1 MGAGF
6 PLFPQAASTMATDVD
21 RLYLFL
27 VALTAFFSLL
37 IAFLVIYFAIR
48 YRRVSEDEIPSPIAG
63 SMKLEAVWTA
73 IPMMIALFIFFW
85 GAGVYL
91 KLYRPPAGAIDL
103 YVVGK
108 QWMWKI
114 QHADGQREINELHIP
129 VGRPVRLTMGSE
141 DVIHSFF
148 VPAFRTKADVV
159 PGKFTTLWFQATK
172 PGRYHLFCA
181 EYCGTRHSGMIGWV
195 VAQEPAAYQSWLAGG
210 VTGESLAEA
219 GLRRFGELAC
229 NTCHK
234 EEPGARGPSLNDLY
248 MSTVRLAD
256 GGTVVANEGYLR
268 ESILNPRA
276 RLVAGYN
283 PVMPTFQG
291 QVSEEGLLQLLA
303 YIKSLSKAASAPA
316 GAAPAPAPHSGAAP
330 PPAGKVTSR

>member
-1 MGAGF
+1 
-6 PLFPQAASTMATDVD
+6 
-21 RLYLFL
+21 
-27 VALTAFFSLL
+27 
-37 IAFLVIYFAIR
+37 
-48 YRRVSEDEIPSPIAG
+48 
-63 SMKLEAVWTA
+63 
-73 IPMMIALFIFFW
+73 
-85 GAGVYL
+85 
-91 KLYRPPAGAIDL
+91 
-103 YVVGK
+103 
-108 QWMWKI
+108 
-114 QHADGQREINELHIP
+114 
-129 VGRPVRLTMGSE
+129 MGSE

-148 VPAFRTKADVV
+148 IPAFRTKADVV
-159 PGKFTTLWFQATK
+159 PGRFTTLWFQATK

-210 VTGESLAEA
+210 VTGETLAEA

-234 EEPGARGPSLNDLY
+234 EEPGARGPSLTDLY

>member
-6 PLFPQAASTMATDVD
+6 PLFPEAASTLAPEVD

-27 VALTAFFSLL
+27 VALTAFFSIL
-37 IAFLVIYFAIR
+37 IAALVIYFAIR
-48 YRRVSEDEIPSPIAG
+48 YRRVSEDEIPQPIAG
-63 SMKLEAVWTA
+63 SMKLEAVWTV
-73 IPMMIALFIFFW
+73 IPLLIALFIFFW
-85 GAGVYL
+85 GASLYL
-91 KLYRPPAGAIDL
+91 KLYRPPAGAIDV

-108 QWMWKI
+108 QWMWKF
-114 QHADGQREINELHIP
+114 QHADGQREINELHVP
-129 VGRPVRLTMGSE
+129 VGKPVRLTMGSE

-159 PGKFTTLWFQATK
+159 PGRFTTVWFEATK

-210 VTGESLAEA
+210 VTGETLAEA
-219 GLRRFGELAC
+219 GQRRFAELAC

-234 EEPGARGPSLNDLY
+234 EEAGARGPSLNDVY
-248 MSTVRLAD
+248 MSTVHLAD
-256 GGTVVANEGYLR
+256 GSTTVANEAYLR

-276 RLVAGYN
+276 RMVAGYN

-303 YIKSLSKAASAPA
+303 YIKSLSKAGSPGA
-316 GAAPAPAPHSGAAP
+316 GGPAPAAAP
-330 PPAGKVTSR
+330 PAGGKVTSR